1 MKMSLQS
8 QHSSR
13 NDRFEYDNL
22 IEETITPE
30 GTVVFA
36 MDRDFTSV
44 VTAGHT
50 ACGAGCSCSNHQ
62 QTKES

>member
-8 QHSSR
+8 QQNSPR
-13 NDRFEYDNL
+13 DRFEYENL

-36 MDRDFTSV
+36 MHRDFTSD
-44 VTAGHT
+44 VTAGQT
-50 ACGAGCSCSNHQ
+50 ACGAGCSCSHHQ